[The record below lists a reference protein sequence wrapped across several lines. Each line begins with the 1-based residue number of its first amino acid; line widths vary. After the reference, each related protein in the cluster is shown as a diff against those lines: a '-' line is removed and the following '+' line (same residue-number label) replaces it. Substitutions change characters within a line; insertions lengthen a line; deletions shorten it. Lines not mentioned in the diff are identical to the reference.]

1 MENMKLI
8 TKISIASLL
17 ILFAFSCVQDD
28 DYAVPQSIGLEE
40 NQKLVEWNE
49 GYITV

>member
-1 MENMKLI
+1 MKLI

-40 NQKLVEWNE
+40 NQKFHFDMHQFLRR
-49 GYITV
+49 

>member
-40 NQKLVEWNE
+40 NQKLVELLAE
-49 GYITV
+49 IYEL